1 MADPTQPSAPHPAFN
16 AHHPPSRE
24 IIDQCVHCGFCLP
37 VCPTY
42 VLWNEEMDSPRGRIY
57 LMKLA
62 ADGKSDMNPQWVS
75 HFDSCL
81 GCMACMTA
89 CPSGVDYGK
98 LVEATRSQIERNHH
112 RSIAEKLYRR
122 FIFSTFTR
130 PDRLRM
136 LRLPLLAYQKSGVQ
150 ALLRRIGILN
160 LLPKKVR
167 AMEALMPQLGASEF
181 IPSVTPA
188 QGSQRRRVGL
198 LLGCVQREFFP
209 QVNAATVRVLAAE
222 GCEVVA
228 PHDQPC
234 CGALLV
240 HAGEEASAVVL
251 ARKTIDAF
259 ESANVDTIITNA
271 AGCGSNVKEYG
282 HLLRDDPQYAARAKA
297 FSSKC
302 KDVAEFLAGLKP
314 RAQRNPLKLR
324 VAYHDACH
332 LQHAQGIRL
341 QPRSLLTNIPGIE
354 LVEIPEAAVCCGSA
368 GIYNL
373 VQPDAANAL
382 GDRKAQLIAP
392 LNVDVIATG
401 NPGCLLQLQSAL
413 ARSGRNIPVVH
424 TIQLLDSSL
433 RARFTDSRSDSSSLS
448 SSSTFAAEGS

>member
-1 MADPTQPSAPHPAFN
+1 MADPKTIAPAASAFD

-62 ADGKSDMNPQWVS
+62 ADGKSDMNPQWIS

-98 LVEATRSQIERNHH
+98 LIEATRSQIERNRH

-136 LRLPLLAYQKSGVQ
+136 LRLPLLAYQKSGAQ
-150 ALLRRIGILN
+150 ALLRRSGFLN
-160 LLPKKVR
+160 LLPKKLR
-167 AMEALMPQLGASEF
+167 AMEALMPQLGANEF

-228 PHDQPC
+228 PQDQAC

-251 ARKTIDAF
+251 AHKTIDAF

-302 KDVAEFLAGLKP
+302 KDVTEFLAGLKP

-341 QPRSLLTNIPGIE
+341 HPRALLADIPGIE

-413 ARSGRNIPVVH
+413 ARSGRKIPVVH

-448 SSSTFAAEGS
+448 SSSTFAVEGS